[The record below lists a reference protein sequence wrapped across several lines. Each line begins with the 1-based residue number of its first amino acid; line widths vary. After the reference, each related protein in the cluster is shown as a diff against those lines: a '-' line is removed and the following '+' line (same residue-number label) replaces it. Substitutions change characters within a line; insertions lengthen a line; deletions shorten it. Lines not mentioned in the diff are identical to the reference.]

1 MAKRNLSGDMGMER
15 GRVYKRSKVTPNEK
29 AKRAYIAKLLSRWLF
44 AWLRRR
50 RRCQQHRKQASTPS
64 LRVTHGSPCLISPR
78 AQQRL
83 SAWGR
88 RSRYDGYDTVGRSS
102 TTRHHYD
109 CKACCGYFLD
119 QDTPG
124 VGTEMFEQS
133 LRASGPQTFSAIK
146 GRTRADR
153 YVLGPEQG

>member
-29 AKRAYIAKLLSRWLF
+29 AKRAYIAKTAKQVVVRLAEKKKALST
-44 AWLRRR
+44 A
-50 RRCQQHRKQASTPS
+50 QEASINSS

-102 TTRHHYD
+102 TTPPP
-109 CKACCGYFLD
+109 L
-119 QDTPG
+119 
-124 VGTEMFEQS
+124 
-133 LRASGPQTFSAIK
+133 
-146 GRTRADR
+146 
-153 YVLGPEQG
+153 